1 MTAAQSK
8 LGTKINPVK
17 VSPEIAAIARRAVKA
32 LRTGR
37 RNYGLHDELVAELLG
52 LVKIGEWFRV
62 SKKRSMRLVDQF
74 AERNVAF
81 KSTSF
86 KRYDLEVRSK

>member
-1 MTAAQSK
+1 MTASHA
-8 LGTKINPVK
+8 KINPIK
-17 VSPEIAAIARRAVKA
+17 VSPEVSAIARRAIKA
-32 LRTGR
+32 LKAGR
-37 RNYGLHDELVAELLG
+37 RSYGLHDELVSELLG

-62 SKKRSMRLVDQF
+62 SKKRCMRLVDQF
-74 AERNVAF
+74 AEKNVAF